1 MKTAFITGATS
12 GIGKAAVTTF
22 AAAGWRVVA
31 IGRRAERLADLEN
44 SLAAD
49 RLRTCA
55 VDVRDDAA
63 IEAAF
68 AALPEPFR
76 QPDCLIN
83 SAGLSLG
90 RGPFQQGEMDQW
102 QAMIETNVLA
112 LLSMTRRLLPSL
124 IKSKGIVINI
134 SSAAASYPYA
144 NSNVYGASKAFV
156 TRLSLGLRS
165 DLHGTGVR
173 VTSVEPGM
181 VETEFMFVRSGGD
194 AAEHDRAYRGT
205 GPLAADDIADT
216 LLWIAERPARV
227 NINRIEIFPTSQS
240 LAGFQIAKKG

>member
-12 GIGKAAVTTF
+12 GIGRASVLAF

-31 IGRRAERLADLEN
+31 IGRRTERLAELEGSVGAN
-44 SLAAD
+44 QLHCCGLD
-49 RLRTCA
+49 I
-55 VDVRDDAA
+55 RDDAA
-63 IEAAF
+63 IDAAF
-68 AALPEPFR
+68 KALPEPFR
-76 QPDCLIN
+76 RPDCLIN

-90 RGPFQQGEMDQW
+90 RGPFQGGETDQW
-102 QAMIETNVLA
+102 RAMIETNIFA

-124 IKSKGIVINI
+124 IESKGIVINI
-134 SSAAASYPYA
+134 SSSAASYPYP

-156 TRLSLGLRS
+156 TRLTLGLRS

-181 VETEFMFVRSGGD
+181 VETEFMLVRSGGD
-194 AAEHDRAYRGT
+194 ATENDRTYRGAN
-205 GPLAADDIADT
+205 PLAATDIAET

-240 LAGFQIAKKG
+240 LAGFQVARDA

>member
-12 GIGKAAVTTF
+12 GIGKASALAF

-31 IGRRAERLADLEN
+31 IGRRAERLADLQ
-44 SLAAD
+44 SSISAD
-49 RLRTCA
+49 QFHGCA
-55 VDVRDDAA
+55 LDIRDDAA
-63 IEAAF
+63 IDAAF
-68 AALPEPFR
+68 GALPEPFR

-90 RGPFQQGEMDQW
+90 RGPFQAGETDQW
-102 QAMIETNVLA
+102 RMMIETNVLA

-124 IKSKGIVINI
+124 IERKGIIINI
-134 SSAAASYPYA
+134 SSAAGSYPYP

-156 TRLSLGLRS
+156 TRLTLGLRS

-181 VETEFMFVRSGGD
+181 VETEYMLVRSGGD
-194 AAEHDRAYRGT
+194 VEEHDRAYRGN
-205 GPLAADDIADT
+205 GPMAATDIADT
-216 LLWIAERPARV
+216 LIWIAERPARV
-227 NINRIEIFPTSQS
+227 NVNRIELFPTSQS
-240 LAGFQIAKKG
+240 LAGFQVAKEA